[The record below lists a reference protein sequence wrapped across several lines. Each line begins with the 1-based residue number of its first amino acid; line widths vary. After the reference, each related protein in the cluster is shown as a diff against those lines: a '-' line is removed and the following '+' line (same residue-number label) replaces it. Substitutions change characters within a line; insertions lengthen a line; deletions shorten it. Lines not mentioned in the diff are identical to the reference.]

1 MTQPQLQDKAL
12 AHAIAPAQ
20 SAHEAAA
27 RTARSTRTMRQ
38 AAHVEP
44 VGDAPRRTCTKT
56 VTNSGAAP
64 RRSPR
69 HAHEDTNNLG
79 KISRP
84 APKVGRAMQLYQ
96 KTKGRPQSGGSRSAE
111 KQHDVSITEGGS
123 TACTGPG
130 QAVEASPPAA
140 SPKMS
145 APSIFP
151 TYLKGY
157 AHARK
162 H

>member
-1 MTQPQLQDKAL
+1 M
-12 AHAIAPAQ
+12 
-20 SAHEAAA
+20 
-27 RTARSTRTMRQ
+27 Q

-44 VGDAPRRTCTKT
+44 IGDAPRRTCIRT
-56 VTNSGAAP
+56 VTNSGATR

-79 KISRP
+79 KISR
-84 APKVGRAMQLYQ
+84 RHQ
-96 KTKGRPQSGGSRSAE
+96 KTKGGPHSGDSRSAE

-145 APSIFP
+145 APSISP
-151 TYLKGY
+151 TYLPPMY
-157 AHARK
+157 V
-162 H
+162 